1 MSEDSKKKRPR
12 EYFFG
17 KEESSVLLFVDR
29 FLDMDTDEIAS
40 SGRHDDVILC
50 RLEEFVGKLDASV
63 KKVRDVREKE
73 KNATIELEEK
83 RKREADVEAEYKCMY
98 ENKICFDCK
107 IIMNDLKECVCL
119 SSDSFHGY
127 SNVLSICEGCFEK
140 RKDAGLQICAECNN
154 ILCDN
159 CDSFKCG
166 REGGGCG
173 NVVCYPCVDSN
184 YNATE
189 CEACGNWFCKSFR
202 WFAQRVKVIM
212 KLIRSVGT
220 KKTGRLGVV
229 NMGMRQAVV
238 DNLCA
243 MNVFVKHIAVILLDF
258 AMTANMSMH
267 VNVEHAILTCDPGGN
282 NMTSSL
288 SGSGA

>member
-1 MSEDSKKKRPR
+1 
-12 EYFFG
+12 
-17 KEESSVLLFVDR
+17 VDR

-189 CEACGNWFCKSFR
+189 CEACGNWFCKSCEDKCYE
-202 WFAQRVKVIM
+202 KVLCYKCSYNNNSQM
-212 KLIRSVGT
+212 VCPACESDYEAN
-220 KKTGRLGVV
+220 KKCGYKEDGKIGGCQYGNAAGGCGQPVCDECVRQTYCGDPTRLCDDC
-229 NMGMRQAVV
+229 Q
-238 DNLCA
+238 
-243 MNVFVKHIAVILLDF
+243 H
-258 AMTANMSMH
+258 
-267 VNVEHAILTCDPGGN
+267 EHACECRTCYSY
-282 NMTSSL
+282 M
-288 SGSGA
+288 